1 MKDPILLNKMW
12 REVEAGRVISNQS
25 GSLTLFKYTQK
36 TIIDD
41 LWNDV
46 NRQARGIIFDL
57 DGRVVARPFN
67 KFFNM
72 NEREETKA
80 ANLPWLDGFEIF
92 EKLDGSCGTGYI
104 GDSQWKLATPGSM
117 ESDQAV
123 EGTAILHS
131 YKEPETID
139 LDDGSVLVALS
150 HNVKRYDLSHLPV
163 DCTPI
168 FEIIYPENRI
178 VVDYHGSRELVLLA
192 IFEHNGEEWHPRRVD
207 QIAQMCGFRRPKE
220 YRMDLR
226 EATFEDNTEGYVC
239 RFDCGLRVKVKSPT
253 YTRIHRLLDAMSPKG
268 VIALI
273 RGREYGVT
281 VKQLPASIAC
291 DFDDIRALVQGM
303 YDKIFTDAHANL
315 NRMLECQGENT
326 PRKQQALWIQ
336 ENVDNME
343 GGFVFALLDG
353 KEIEDKIWK
362 LVTERIKDEPNP
374 ED

>member
-36 TIIDD
+36 TIIED

-46 NRQARGIIFDL
+46 NRQARGIIFDI

-80 ANLPWLDGFEIF
+80 ANLPWSDGFEIF

-104 GDSQWKLATPGSM
+104 HDSQWKLATPGSM
-117 ESDQAV
+117 ESDQAL
-123 EGTAILHS
+123 EGTRILNEAIRTPG
-131 YKEPETID
+131 KTE
-139 LDDGSVLVALS
+139 LDPLFWVDQ
-150 HNVKRYDLSHLPV
+150 RYNLNHLPV

-168 FEIIYPENRI
+168 FEILYPENRI
-178 VVDYHGSRELVLLA
+178 VVDYHGERAVVLLA

-253 YTRIHRLLDAMSPKG
+253 YLRIHRLLDAMSPKG

-281 VKQLPASIAC
+281 VKQLPPEIAK

-315 NRMLECQGENT
+315 NRMLELQGENT
-326 PRKQQALWIQ
+326 PRKQQALWVQ

-343 GGFVFALLDG
+343 SGFVFALLDD

-362 LVTERIKDEPNP
+362 LVTERIKDESHSK
-374 ED
+374 D